1 MSRVFEGLTKFF
13 EVKNGYAFTSK
24 EQTSLQEEGFLEI
37 LKQGHIELGGGLRKD
52 PKRFY
57 VEYNSR
63 LEKYMLRKNDIVMA
77 MTDMKNKVAILGV
90 PAIVDKDKTYLLNQ
104 RVGWLKPKEGVI
116 SKFFYYQMLDRVFL
130 ETLRSKANSGVQ
142 VNLSTS
148 AIKEME
154 FWSPPLQ
161 EQKAIAEVLS
171 SLDDKIELLQ
181 KQNET
186 LEALAQT
193 LFRQWFI
200 EEADDNWEEV
210 TYDNLFTIVDCL
222 HSKKPEQIEK
232 GKPLLQVYNIA
243 EMGLLDLSK
252 QYLVSNSDYDIWT
265 KRVELTEG
273 DALISKTGRVGAIGF
288 IPSGHSFG
296 IGRNLVGLKIIKNK
310 FFCRALLLSNHTQRE
325 INKNTSD
332 GTILSSL
339 HVKSIS
345 KLKIKYDSKL
355 AEKVDVQLNPLY
367 QKIEN
372 NWALINTLTSTKDT
386 LLPKLM
392 SGQVRVK
399 LD

>member
-1 MSRVFEGLTKFF
+1 MVMSSEFESLTTFF

-24 EQTSLQEEGFLEI
+24 EQSQIQEDGFLEI
-37 LKQGHIELGGGLRKD
+37 LKQGHIELGGGLRKH

-57 VEYNSR
+57 VRFNSG
-63 LEKYMLRKNDIVMA
+63 LERYLLRKGDIVMA
-77 MTDMKNKVAILGV
+77 MTDMKNKVVILGV
-90 PAIVDKDKTYLLNQ
+90 PALVDKDKTYLLNQ
-104 RVGWLKPKEGVI
+104 RVGWLKPKEGVV
-116 SKFFYYQMLDRVFL
+116 SKFFYYQMLDRTFL

-154 FWSPPLQ
+154 FWAPPLK

-200 EEADDNWEEV
+200 EEADDRWEEAFLSDEFNLTMGQSPPGTSYNESALGTPMFQGNADFSFRFPV
-210 TYDNLFTIVDCL
+210 ERVFTTEPKRLAKKYDT
-222 HSKKPEQIEK
+222 
-232 GKPLLQVYNIA
+232 
-243 EMGLLDLSK
+243 
-252 QYLVSNSDYDIWT
+252 
-265 KRVELTEG
+265 
-273 DALISKTGRVGAIGF
+273 LISVRAPVGAQNMAF
-288 IPSGHSFG
+288 ESCC
-296 IGRNLVGLKIIKNK
+296 IGRGVAAIRHPKGYFSYTYYKVNSIMRQISAFND
-310 FFCRALLLSNHTQRE
+310 T
-325 INKNTSD
+325 
-332 GTILSSL
+332 GT
-339 HVKSIS
+339 VFGSIS
-345 KLKIKYDSKL
+345 KKDLERISISIPPAELIEKFEEVGGSLEIKIHHNEESINNLKM
-355 AEKVDVQLNPLY
+355 
-367 QKIEN
+367 
-372 NWALINTLTSTKDT
+372 TRDT